1 MQMKIKMKIKKK
13 ISVREKFNKFNKLKK
28 LKKLN
33 KLNKLKKYII
43 TLIVFKN
50 KLKLNEFL
58 LSNKNGKIINGF
70 SISDILKMKI
80 KAMPSEIT
88 ENNQLINSSAQ
99 AKNSISINKNESPQ
113 PNKNNEFE
121 KQNLC
126 RSLKKL
132 VLNNNNIPIVFFL
145 KHLSISINKYIEINN
160 NFREKK

>member
-13 ISVREKFNKFNKLKK
+13 ISVREKFNKLKK
-28 LKKLN
+28 LK